1 MSSFNG
7 LPVVRQREAEDAKL
21 DWSVMWRVPCG
32 IHQEEDRKSRSDD
45 R

>member
-1 MSSFNG
+1 MGCPWSG
-7 LPVVRQREAEDAKL
+7 DGKKDAKL
-21 DWSVMWRVPCG
+21 DWSVMLRVPCA